1 MSEKRVKEI
10 VMSKPCRCFW
20 ANGDGTCAR
29 EMIPVKQEGCPL
41 HAYRINPMTGEK
53 WGPLEGPPERK
64 ED

>member
-1 MSEKRVKEI
+1 MA
-10 VMSKPCRCFW
+10 KPCRCFW
-20 ANGDGTCAR
+20 ADEDGTCAR